1 MSSSW
6 WIYGIGV
13 AAVGVGCRPGYRAH
27 MRLLLSDDTG
37 EDVDS
42 FVAKCYSTKTLQL
55 VYAPIIY
62 PVHGPDMWPRT
73 PHPDIVPPDLT
84 RLPGR
89 PKGARQKTAEELA
102 ARSKVKTKAAR
113 IAHQVVTVRDGED
126 GRQKMS
132 RKGLMPEYKCRLC
145 GEKGHNK
152 RRCPQGIQLG
162 KSKGITFFLN
172 YFHSNNQ

>member
-1 MSSSW
+1 M
-6 WIYGIGV
+6 
-13 AAVGVGCRPGYRAH
+13 
-27 MRLLLSDDTG
+27 
-37 EDVDS
+37 DS
-42 FVAKCYSTKTLQL
+42 FVAKCYSTETLQL

-62 PVHGPDMWPRT
+62 PVHGPDTWPRT
-73 PHPDIVPPDLT
+73 PHPDIVPPNLT

-102 ARSKVKTKAAR
+102 ARSKVKAKAAR
-113 IAHQVVTVRDGED
+113 IARQVVTVRDGED